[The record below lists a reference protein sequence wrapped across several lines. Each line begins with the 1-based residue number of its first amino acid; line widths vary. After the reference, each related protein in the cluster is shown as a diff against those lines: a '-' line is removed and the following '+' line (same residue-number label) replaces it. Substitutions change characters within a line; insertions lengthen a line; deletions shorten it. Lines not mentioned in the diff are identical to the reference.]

1 MYVRYILV
9 GLDGYFWNCLMGN
22 VLVFKK
28 KKFCLFLF
36 IWLNVVFY
44 LKIKK
49 IIKGCYN
56 LIWFCKFFFY
66 LIDLL
71 GVVLIL
77 VIDWILKKFKNVF
90 Y

>member
-28 KKFCLFLF
+28 KILFVFVYLIKCCVLF
-36 IWLNVVFY
+36 EN
-44 LKIKK
+44 KN

>member
-28 KKFCLFLF
+28 KKKIWFVFVYLIKCCVLFE
-36 IWLNVVFY
+36 N
-44 LKIKK
+44 KK
-49 IIKGCYN
+49 IIKGFYN

-77 VIDWILKKFKNVF
+77 IG